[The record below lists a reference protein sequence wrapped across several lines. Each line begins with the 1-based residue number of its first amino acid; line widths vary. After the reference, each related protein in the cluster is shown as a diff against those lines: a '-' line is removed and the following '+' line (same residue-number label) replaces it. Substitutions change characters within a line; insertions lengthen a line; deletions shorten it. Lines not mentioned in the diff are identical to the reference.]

1 MNASNKKILHLFLI
15 CAFIAPVLNGCATT
29 INQSVVT
36 TVASTSESTIQATI
50 DSRLTLDE
58 LLDELLLA
66 VNDLSSSMQQAER
79 RQVANQLA
87 QVVLLSEA
95 TRPKIL
101 AISDQLAYDF
111 DRVIEL
117 AKSSVERNRPADA
130 DKALRFLPLIIESLK
145 P

>member
-1 MNASNKKILHLFLI
+1 MSASNKKILHLFLI
-15 CAFIAPVLNGCATT
+15 CAFIAPVLNSCATT

>member
-1 MNASNKKILHLFLI
+1 MNASNKKFLHLFLI

-58 LLDELLLA
+58 LLGELLLA
-66 VNDLSSSMQQAER
+66 VDDLSSSMQQAER